1 MTAYVGSTVCGEASY
16 FVSSIC
22 CADGG
27 TWWMLLASSVSG
39 NQSGADAACIGR
51 EHARGLPVEEPL
63 YEAFAAFRLLHQRG
77 LSGDAQPARR
87 RS

>member
-1 MTAYVGSTVCGEASY
+1 MPLSGVESRQVTAYVGSTVGAEASY

-27 TWWMLLASSVSG
+27 TWMLLASSVSG

-51 EHARGLPVEEPL
+51 EHARGLPSEEPL
-63 YEAFAAFRLLHQRG
+63 YECWQHFPSCIRE
-77 LSGDAQPARR
+77 D
-87 RS
+87 